1 VSGAKRPSSNPIAKI
16 ASTIS
21 DVGEFAATKPQQT
34 FGRKVTKA
42 LPYVAALVFVAGGI
56 AFLIAYFGNTSNVTH
71 PNTARGP
78 GIDASKNPPTVPV
91 PQGAKTVAADYVT
104 STMTRQNL
112 ALSWTL
118 THPKLKAGYTRKE
131 WLSGNIPVPV
141 FPASAFAGATYK
153 VQWSR
158 ANDVMLNVYVFAKPK
173 MARLSNAFF
182 IELNPVGTGASKRW
196 LVSYVAPSG
205 GGQDVPAQV
214 GGG

>member
-1 VSGAKRPSSNPIAKI
+1 
-16 ASTIS
+16 
-21 DVGEFAATKPQQT
+21 VGEFAATKPQQT

-91 PQGAKTVAADYVT
+91 PQGAKSVAAEYVT

-112 ALSWTL
+112 PLSWTL

-158 ANDVMLNVYVFAKPK
+158 PNDVMLNVYVFAKPK
-173 MARLSNAFF
+173 MARMSNAFF

>member
-1 VSGAKRPSSNPIAKI
+1 
-16 ASTIS
+16 
-21 DVGEFAATKPQQT
+21 VGEFAATKPQQT

-42 LPYVAALVFVAGGI
+42 LPYVAAVVFVAGGTY
-56 AFLIAYFGNTSNVTH
+56 FLIRYFGNTSNVTH

-91 PQGAKTVAADYVT
+91 PAAAKTVAAEYVT
-104 STMTRQNL
+104 STMARRNL

-118 THPKLKAGYTRKE
+118 THPKLKAGYTRKQ
-131 WLSGNIPVPV
+131 WLTGNIPVPV
-141 FPASAFAGATYK
+141 FPSSAFAGATYK
-153 VQWSR
+153 VQWSH
-158 ANDVMLNVYVFAKPK
+158 ANDVLLNVYVFAKGK
-173 MARLSNAFF
+173 MASISNAFF